1 MVKTYT
7 GVQLFSGFSMS
18 AAGMLIFVV
27 VMIMNFSIDVIHN
40 MNEAKEQEV
49 LYRMAYMDDLTKI
62 SNRRYC
68 EKVME
73 ELSSNNE
80 NFGIFSFDLNNL
92 KKINDNM
99 GHTYGVQM
107 MAELTTRLSEKNFN
121 M

>member
-7 GVQLFSGFSMS
+7 GVQIFSDFSMS
-18 AAGMLIFVV
+18 AVGVLIFVV

-68 EKVME
+68 EKVLE

-80 NFGIFSFDLNNL
+80 NFGMTLIIL
-92 KKINDNM
+92 KKLMIIWDILM
-99 GHTYGVQM
+99 VM
-107 MAELTTRLSEKNFN
+107 I
-121 M
+121 

>member
-1 MVKTYT
+1 
-7 GVQLFSGFSMS
+7 
-18 AAGMLIFVV
+18 MLIFVV

-92 KKINDNM
+92 KKLMIIWDILM
-99 GHTYGVQM
+99 VM
-107 MAELTTRLSEKNFN
+107 I
-121 M
+121 

>member
-1 MVKTYT
+1 
-7 GVQLFSGFSMS
+7 MS

-68 EKVME
+68 EK
-73 ELSSNNE
+73 
-80 NFGIFSFDLNNL
+80 
-92 KKINDNM
+92 
-99 GHTYGVQM
+99 
-107 MAELTTRLSEKNFN
+107 
-121 M
+121 